1 VKRERAVELVQHVLS
16 NLDAGCGEWP
26 LSLVTQLYVFGSF
39 ARGALT
45 PHDVDLVVER
55 NNQDDRW
62 LSHFVTSLSYG
73 RDPYAVIR
81 RELTTG
87 KRGCQFVFE
96 TNQLE
101 EFNALLIWERGDSLI
116 TAMDRLAAIQLD
128 ENAGRAPRDAMLP
141 DFEGLD
147 NWIPRP
153 IRQVLSRAVNEGA
166 ITLERIMLQDG
177 AQVGSEEAVMHAR
190 RRWTSSSPLYRA
202 AMAMLAYWESQ
213 GIDPGHCHLHGTDI
227 RDRDT
232 PYFAGF
238 GLRYFRS
245 IPHCLTEF
253 HGAEWVEV
261 VHPTRTKLLDALRI
275 RPLNVSLLEHAD
287 WS

>member
-1 VKRERAVELVQHVLS
+1 MKRERAVELVQHVLR
-16 NLDAGCGEWP
+16 NLDAGRGEWP
-26 LSLVTQLYVFGSF
+26 LSLVTRLYVFGSF

-55 NNQDDRW
+55 DNSDDRW
-62 LSHFVTSLSYG
+62 ISHFVTSLSYG

-101 EFNALLIWERGDSLI
+101 EFNAILIWERGDSL
-116 TAMDRLAAIQLD
+116 TVAMDRLAAIQSD
-128 ENAGRAPRDAMLP
+128 ESAGRAPRDAMIP
-141 DFEGLD
+141 EFEGLD
-147 NWIPRP
+147 DWIPRP
-153 IRQVLSRAVNEGA
+153 DREVLCRAVNEGA
-166 ITLERIMLQDG
+166 ITLERIRLQDG
-177 AQVGSEEAVMHAR
+177 TQVASKESVEHAR
-190 RRWTSSSPLYRA
+190 RRWASSSPLYRA
-202 AMAMLAYWESQ
+202 AMAVIAYWESE
-213 GIDPGHCHLHGTDI
+213 GVDPGQCHLHGKDI

-238 GLRYFRS
+238 GLRYFRA

-253 HGAEWVEV
+253 HGVEWVEV
-261 VHPTRTKLLDALRI
+261 VHPTQTKPLDALRI
-275 RPLNVSLLEHAD
+275 RPLNASLLEHAH